1 MNQNKPFPWTAVILG
16 VGCAGV
22 ICIGAIVL
30 VGGGVVYTWM
40 QDQEIP
46 STPEPVMTDVKATPA
61 IEAALQ
67 PTQLAGPVLTG
78 KQQLEEFA
86 LFDDFS
92 SDALGWPIY
101 DDGKTIMQYENGM
114 YSIQI
119 TEPAYIDWAYF
130 PAKFAPYEIQFDVQ
144 GSPGEQDG
152 TFGVLCQYQDVDN
165 HYYVEFNLQTSSY
178 IVAQYLNGE
187 DIALTKQNT
196 AGQFWYETDAL
207 NTSQNAVNNIGV
219 GCYLNN
225 VILIINNQLVDNVNI
240 PTPFTEPG
248 NAAFFVYALSSA
260 NEDGYKIY
268 IDNVNAF
275 QPQQ

>member
-1 MNQNKPFPWTAVILG
+1 MNQNKSFPWTAVILG

-40 QDQEIP
+40 QDQETP
-46 STPEPVMTDVKATPA
+46 STLEPVMTVVKATPT

-67 PTQLAGPVLTG
+67 PTPLAGPVLTG

-130 PAKFAPYEIQFDVQ
+130 PIKFSPYEIQFDVQ

-178 IVAQYLNGE
+178 IVAQYLDGV

-219 GCYLNN
+219 GCYLSN

-248 NAAFFVYALSSA
+248 NAAFFVYTLSSA